1 MAVTYTNR
9 KGYRKYKHYIGTLC
23 SQAFVPGPPVTRR
36 RVTGSSWIAKLR
48 LAQEGRAPLVPSCQ
62 NDVSSWIKLAAAAR
76 GGADYG
82 LLARNGQ
89 VAYNWKLIN

>member
-36 RVTGSSWIAKLR
+36 RVTGHSGIARR
-48 LAQEGRAPLVPSCQ
+48 LPGTRRASRSPLHAKTH
-62 NDVSSWIKLAAAAR
+62 VSSWIKLAAAAR
-76 GGADYG
+76 GGAGYG

-89 VAYNWKLIN
+89 VAYNRN

>member
-23 SQAFVPGPPVTRR
+23 SQSFRPRTASHAQTRDWLFLDRPAPAWHKKGER
-36 RVTGSSWIAKLR
+36 RSPLHAK
-48 LAQEGRAPLVPSCQ
+48 PH
-62 NDVSSWIKLAAAAR
+62 VSSWIKLAAAAR

-89 VAYNWKLIN
+89 VAYNRN